1 MWLRLFFLKNF
12 PVAKLI
18 QGDTLIPD
26 SRVRQDYTA
35 IFLYLLN
42 NLFEIFS
49 QEQVDLVEI
58 SHIRVSL
65 FIK

>member
-1 MWLRLFFLKNF
+1 MGLRLFFLKNF

-26 SRVRQDYTA
+26 SRVQQDYTA